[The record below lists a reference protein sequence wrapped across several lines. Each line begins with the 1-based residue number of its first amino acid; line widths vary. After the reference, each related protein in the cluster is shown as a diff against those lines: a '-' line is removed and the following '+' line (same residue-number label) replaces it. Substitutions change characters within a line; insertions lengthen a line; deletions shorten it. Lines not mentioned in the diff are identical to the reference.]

1 MRDAI
6 LELLRTHKGEFI
18 SGQRMSEACEVTRT
32 AIWKHIEA
40 LRSKG
45 YVIESFTKKGYRLVS
60 EPDSV
65 SPLEIEDALTT
76 EFLGRSYHY
85 YVEVESTNRVAKELA
100 SDGAPE
106 GTVVIAEAQ
115 VSGRGRLA
123 RGWYSPHGKGLWFSL
138 VLRPKFPPIE
148 APKCTLMAAVALV
161 KAFRA
166 LGLTTAGIK
175 WPNDIMVNGKKLV
188 GILTEMNGS
197 MEAISYIV
205 MGIGINISSVQDE
218 LPDEIKDIATSFA
231 MEGVD
236 VDRRKALP
244 CILKALEDQYKE
256 VVAHGFEHTLE
267 EWKEL
272 SITLNRNVQVRAPG
286 ETYEG
291 YAVDLDRDG
300 NLLVERPN
308 GIVERIVAGDVS
320 IRPAHKNGG

>member
-18 SGQRMSEACEVTRT
+18 SGQRMSEACAVTRT

-45 YVIESFTKKGYRLVS
+45 YEIESFTKKGYRLVS

-65 SPLEIEDALTT
+65 SPLEIEDSLTT
-76 EFLGRSYHY
+76 EFLGRYYHY
-85 YVEVESTNRVAKELA
+85 YDEVESTNRLAKELA

-138 VLRPKFPPIE
+138 VLRPNFPPIE

-236 VDRRKALP
+236 VDRRNALP

-267 EWKEL
+267 EWKDL

>member
-6 LELLRTHKGEFI
+6 LELLRTHKGEFV

-40 LRSKG
+40 LRAKG
-45 YVIESFTKKGYRLVS
+45 YEIESFTKKGYRLVS

-65 SPLEIEDALTT
+65 SPLEIEDFLTT
-76 EFLGRSYHY
+76 EFVGRQYHY
-85 YVEVESTNRVAKELA
+85 YDEVESTNRVAKELA
-100 SDGAPE
+100 NDGAPE

-138 VLRPKFPPIE
+138 VLRPKFLPIE

-161 KAFRA
+161 KAFRS

-205 MGIGINISSVQDE
+205 MGIGINISSVQAE

-231 MEGVD
+231 MEGVT

-272 SITLNRNVQVRAPG
+272 SITLNKNVQVRAPG